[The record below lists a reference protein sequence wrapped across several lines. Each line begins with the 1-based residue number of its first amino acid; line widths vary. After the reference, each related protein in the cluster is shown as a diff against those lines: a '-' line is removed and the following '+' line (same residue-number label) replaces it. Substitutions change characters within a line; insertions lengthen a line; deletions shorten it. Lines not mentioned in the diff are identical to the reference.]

1 MCIVLPIKIKKATDK
16 DQNVNAITVNN
27 FFCCWLKEIDAR
39 RYPDDVRILWTNNTV
54 EFYQYAAQQLN
65 IFQVSRW
72 YKRNITL
79 WKKAVVLNNDRDRRS
94 NTSTTPADRTDS
106 NLGKRVTDFL
116 TLIGQKIYYRIPLG
130 FFTSLGPVNFLHKI
144 DTRFLFTLET
154 NLNRLFER
162 NAKLD
167 KIPGERDAQIIFHD
181 TSYISYP
188 QITLDDNFLAYFNTT
203 LRSRSALRTGVIL
216 SPYQQNFEINVGTQS
231 LKVNFRGLNKQIEW
245 LEISLVCGKSAQ
257 DQTVYDSCDVQL
269 AAKYVQLLALENAS
283 TTSSLTGKLEY
294 NVSNE
299 DYKDW
304 LYQMF
309 VAYYCERCSAAPIT
323 QCKNNE
329 IKLELKKEKNYF
341 GDKSDKRL
349 YIDIDMRRS
358 KGYIDEL
365 KKFTRD
371 DGGVA

>member
-1 MCIVLPIKIKKATDK
+1 M
-16 DQNVNAITVNN
+16 
-27 FFCCWLKEIDAR
+27 
-39 RYPDDVRILWTNNTV
+39 
-54 EFYQYAAQQLN
+54 
-65 IFQVSRW
+65 
-72 YKRNITL
+72 
-79 WKKAVVLNNDRDRRS
+79 LNNDRDRRS

-106 NLGKRVTDFL
+106 NLGKRVTNFL

-130 FFTSLGPVNFLHKI
+130 FFTSLGLVNFSHKI
-144 DTRFLFTLET
+144 DTQFLFTLET
-154 NLNRLFER
+154 NLNRSFER
-162 NAKLD
+162 NTKLD
-167 KIPGERDAQIIFHD
+167 KMPGERDALIIFHD

-188 QITLDDNFLAYFNTT
+188 QRTLDDNFLAYFNTT

-216 SPYQQNFEINVGTQS
+216 SPCQQSFEINVGTQS
-231 LKVNFRGLNKQIEW
+231 LKVNFRGLSKQIEW
-245 LEISLVCGKSAQ
+245 LEISLVCDKSAQ
-257 DQTVYDSCDVQL
+257 HQTVYDSCDVQL

-283 TTSSLTGKLEY
+283 TTSSLTGQLEY
-294 NVSNE
+294 NISNE

-309 VAYYCERCSAAPIT
+309 VTYYCEGCSAAPIT

-329 IKLELKKEKNYF
+329 IELELKKEKNYF

-358 KGYIDEL
+358 KGYTDEL
-365 KKFTRD
+365 KKFIHD